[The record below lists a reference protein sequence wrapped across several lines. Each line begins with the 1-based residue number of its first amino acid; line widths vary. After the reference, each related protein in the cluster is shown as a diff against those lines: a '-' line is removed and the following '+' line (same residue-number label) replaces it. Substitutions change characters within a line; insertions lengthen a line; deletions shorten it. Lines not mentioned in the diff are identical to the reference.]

1 MMLILLPELRRG
13 PSFEKPTRKQGGGVS
28 MEENSTSSVKAITLL
43 FISGAVLGSV
53 AGILFAPKPG
63 KETRKE
69 IKHYA
74 MKVKK
79 DVASTAD
86 RKSTR
91 LNSSH
96 GYISYAVFCL
106 KKKKHEHT
114 ARD

>member
-1 MMLILLPELRRG
+1 
-13 PSFEKPTRKQGGGVS
+13 
-28 MEENSTSSVKAITLL
+28 MEENSASSVKAITLL

-79 DVASTAD
+79 DVANTAQ
-86 RKSTR
+86 RTKAGIEAAFEKGRALLTESK
-91 LNSSH
+91 
-96 GYISYAVFCL
+96 A
-106 KKKKHEHT
+106 
-114 ARD
+114 A